1 MRQPKL
7 IDYILLT
14 TLSLIWASAFF
25 NIKIATYSF
34 GPVTIAFLRV
44 FFGAIPV
51 LLLCYYK
58 NIKIEAFSKD
68 WHWFAMIGFINL
80 VAPFFLIAYGVKS
93 VQSNLAAILMST
105 TPLSST
111 VLGHFFT
118 KNEKFNLIKTFGI
131 LIGFSGIVFLFSDN
145 ILIDENNF
153 TSALLILLGSTCYVV
168 GGVLTLKISKKKNEN
183 VTGSI
188 LIWAIIYV
196 RAFGLGPFAG
206 LLSIFT
212 ADVGTLGKLFSEATD
227 NADKKQIEGITA
239 TGSNK
244 SSIIRY
250 GLIPQIFPIFISQ
263 SLYFFESNTRSAVIL
278 GVVGAGGIGLQL
290 TERMKAQYWDQT
302 LFIIVLILIM
312 VAIID
317 SISRA
322 IRKRIIYE

>member
-14 TLSLIWASAFF
+14 VLALIWASAFF

-111 VLGHFFT
+111 VLGHFYT
-118 KNEKFNLIKTFGI
+118 KNEKFNFIKTFGI
-131 LIGFSGIVFLFSDN
+131 LIGFSGILYLFSDN
-145 ILIDENNF
+145 LLIDENNF
-153 TSALLILLGSTCYVV
+153 FSALMILLGSTCYVI

-188 LIWAIIYV
+188 LIWAVIILIPLVSFIEQPWNINPRLDSTISVIY
-196 RAFGLGPFAG
+196 LGFFSTGIAW
-206 LLSIFT
+206 LLRFRIL
-212 ADVGTLGKLFSEATD
+212 V
-227 NADKKQIEGITA
+227 N
-239 TGSNK
+239 N
-244 SSIIRY
+244 
-250 GLIPQIFPIFISQ
+250 GLIFQSQVSYLIPIFG
-263 SLYFFESNTRSAVIL
+263 TIL
-278 GVVGAGGIGLQL
+278 SYIFLKEL
-290 TERMKAQYWDQT
+290 ITTK
-302 LFIIVLILIM
+302 VLISLIA
-312 VAIID
+312 VCVG
-317 SISRA
+317 
-322 IRKRIIYE
+322 IYFVKKAK

>member
-7 IDYILLT
+7 IDYFLLT
-14 TLSLIWASAFF
+14 ILSLIWASAFF

-51 LLLCYYK
+51 LLLCYFK
-58 NIKIEAFSKD
+58 NIKVEAFSKD

-111 VLGHFFT
+111 VLAHFYT
-118 KNEKFNLIKTFGI
+118 KNEKFNLVKTIGI

-145 ILIDENNF
+145 LLIDENNF
-153 TSALLILLGSTCYVV
+153 VSALLILLGSTCYVV

-188 LIWAIIYV
+188 LIWAIIILLPLTFLIEKPFQTMPRTDSLISVIY
-196 RAFGLGPFAG
+196 LGIVPTGIAW
-206 LLSIFT
+206 LLRFRILT
-212 ADVGTLGKLFSEATD
+212 T
-227 NADKKQIEGITA
+227 N
-239 TGSNK
+239 
-244 SSIIRY
+244 
-250 GLIPQIFPIFISQ
+250 GLIFQSQVSYLIPIFG
-263 SLYFFESNTRSAVIL
+263 TIL
-278 GVVGAGGIGLQL
+278 GYIFLKELITIKVLVSLIAVCVGIYFVKKGGN
-290 TERMKAQYWDQT
+290 KQT
-302 LFIIVLILIM
+302 I
-312 VAIID
+312 
-317 SISRA
+317 
-322 IRKRIIYE
+322 